1 MKHKITFGLI
11 LVCFFFTSCNVYDN
25 LGTVT
30 VLSSKQIDFNKKY
43 CLKQSFAGSS
53 NKELKKNASPTN
65 NINEAL
71 DNLIKSVPG
80 GIFVMNARIL
90 YGLHGVTVTG
100 DVYGLCDEEDKKENA
115 QTQNSFSVG
124 DDVMFKKGESFIKAE
139 IEAIKNDNECIIR
152 SQSGAYFPAKFSDL
166 IKIQD

>member
-1 MKHKITFGLI
+1 MKYKITFGLI
-11 LVCFFFTSCNVYDN
+11 LVCLIFSSCNVYDN

-53 NKELKKNASPTN
+53 KKELKKNASPTN

-100 DVYGLCDEEDKKENA
+100 DVYGLCDEDEKNENVQA
-115 QTQNSFSVG
+115 QYSFSIG
-124 DDVMFKKGESFIKAE
+124 DHVMFQDGDSFIKAE
-139 IEAIKNDNECIIR
+139 IEAVKNDTECIIR
-152 SQSGAYFPAKFSDL
+152 SENGAYFPAKFSDL